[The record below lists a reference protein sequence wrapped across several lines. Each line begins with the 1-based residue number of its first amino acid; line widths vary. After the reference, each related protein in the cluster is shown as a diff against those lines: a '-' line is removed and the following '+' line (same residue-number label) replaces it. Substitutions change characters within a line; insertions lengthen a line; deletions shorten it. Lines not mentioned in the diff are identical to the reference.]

1 MIPFIKEKHFL
12 TVYLSNCKIQFKFLK
27 RVKLTFKKCWAVKMP
42 WFKVGLF
49 CFVLFFKQ
57 ARIYAE
63 KRGSSMKGSHL

>member
-1 MIPFIKEKHFL
+1 MFGALSSFRGVT
-12 TVYLSNCKIQFKFLK
+12 TVLRTLVQS
-27 RVKLTFKKCWAVKMP
+27 WA
-42 WFKVGLF
+42 FLF